1 MLSPKIGIAVLLTV
15 LQVAYGQKVSDLT
28 ACLVDKN
35 LRVDC
40 RYENNT
46 KSPLQYEFSL
56 TREKQKHVLNS
67 TMGVPEHAYRNRVNL
82 SISHNYMAL
91 FLKDFSQK
99 DEGIYSCD
107 LRASGIPNSFVSKN
121 ITVYKDKLQTCGVMS
136 LLVQNTS
143 WLLLLLLPLPLLQAT
158 DFECL

>member
-1 MLSPKIGIAVLLTV
+1 MLSPKIGIIVLLTV
-15 LQVAYGQKVSDLT
+15 LQVAYGQKVTSLT
-28 ACLVDKN
+28 ACMVDKN

-56 TREKQKHVLNS
+56 TREKYKHVLNS
-67 TMGVPEHAYRNRVNL
+67 TIGVPEHAYRNRVNL
-82 SISHNYMAL
+82 SLFHNYMAL
-91 FLKDFSQK
+91 SLKDFTPK
-99 DEGIYSCD
+99 DEGIYACD
-107 LRASGIPNSFVSKN
+107 LRASGIPNSLVSKN

-143 WLLLLLLPLPLLQAT
+143 WLLLLLLSLPLLQAT

>member
-1 MLSPKIGIAVLLTV
+1 MLSPKIAIAVLLTV
-15 LQVAYGQKVSDLT
+15 LQVAYGQKVNHLS

-56 TREKQKHVLNS
+56 TRETQKHVLNS
-67 TMGVPEHAYRNRVNL
+67 TIGVPEHAYRNRVNL
-82 SISHNYMAL
+82 STSHNYMAL
-91 FLKDFSQK
+91 FLKDFTQK
-99 DEGIYSCD
+99 DEGVYSCD
-107 LRASGIPNSFVSKN
+107 LRASGSTYAVGKN

-143 WLLLLLLPLPLLQAT
+143 WLLLLLLSLPLLQAT